1 MSLNQQGM
9 LDEGKDRTDG
19 NSKSPVW
26 SPGWMLQVCETGTLE
41 QYLKE
46 DELFQ
51 N

>member
-19 NSKSPVW
+19 SSSLLFGHLDGCCRSVR
-26 SPGWMLQVCETGTLE
+26 QGTLE